1 MISVNIYQVIDEGK
15 EHTMF
20 PEARED
26 WVSIHLIKD
35 LCLLVSQADSK
46 TLAEYYSRN
55 IMGE

>member
-26 WVSIHLIKD
+26 S
-35 LCLLVSQADSK
+35 
-46 TLAEYYSRN
+46 EYPYA
-55 IMGE
+55 